1 MIKDCYGSHTD
12 YALYFDFII
21 MFTDSELLKK
31 LAEIKPEMHIFENVT
46 SLKASDYKNLFQG
59 CKTISLAVPQIEI
72 TEDNFES
79 VFGGD

>member
-1 MIKDCYGSHTD
+1 
-12 YALYFDFII
+12 

-31 LAEIKPEMHIFENVT
+31 LAEIKPEMHIFENVK
-46 SLKASDYKNLFQG
+46 SLKASDYINLFQD
-59 CKTISLAVPQIEI
+59 CKTISLAVPPIEI

>member
-1 MIKDCYGSHTD
+1 
-12 YALYFDFII
+12 

-31 LAEIKPEMHIFENVT
+31 LAEIKPEMHIFENVA

-59 CKTISLAVPQIEI
+59 CTSISLPVPPIEI